1 MLIGPGSCVKWL
13 FVGRGGGGEELMKI
27 LTQFATVFLAAA
39 SAPFRWFQCG
49 PTDLLQLY
57 SEALTG
63 RVRGQNKNVELWKL
77 FAGDNNTIMCR
88 EVVCAS

>member
-1 MLIGPGSCVKWL
+1 MVVCWTRRRR
-13 FVGRGGGGEELMKI
+13 RGDNEDIDPICNCFSGCCICSISLVSVRHNRPSSV
-27 LTQFATVFLAAA
+27 VF
-39 SAPFRWFQCG
+39 W
-49 PTDLLQLY
+49 
-57 SEALTG
+57 ALTG